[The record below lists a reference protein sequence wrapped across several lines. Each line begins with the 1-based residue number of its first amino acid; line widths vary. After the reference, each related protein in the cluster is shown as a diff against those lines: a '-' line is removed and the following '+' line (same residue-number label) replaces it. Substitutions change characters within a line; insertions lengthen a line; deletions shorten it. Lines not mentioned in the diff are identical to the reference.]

1 MRILVVVV
9 AIISCVNIA
18 NGATWNVFD
27 DWQDF
32 NSSTANPDGTWSFGY
47 QTTLADPLVL
57 FNDPRIPAGDAGITQ
72 AWYTTEHPS
81 GSPSIYV
88 TPNNGP
94 NDYYY
99 FLSGGNVTINPGV
112 GTNPPQ
118 GSQDPPV
125 RGVYATVRWT
135 TPADGL
141 YSVDALFEGNATKTW
156 HGKWATSDVNVAIN
170 GTSLFSG
177 DIDGFVGGIPGAEPG
192 GGPQPSQAY
201 QHVLSLTA
209 GDILDFAVGPG
220 FDANAGSGGDA
231 TRLQL
236 TITTVPE
243 PATLWLMAMIGL
255 AIAPGIRFRRS

>member
-1 MRILVVVV
+1 MKVLVLAV
-9 AIISCVNIA
+9 ALLGCASAA
-18 NGATWNVFD
+18 NGAAWNVFD

-32 NSSTANPDGTWSFGY
+32 AVTTNNPDNTWSFGY

-57 FNDPRIPAGDAGITQ
+57 FNDPRIPASDAGITQ
-72 AWYTTEHPS
+72 AWYTTDYPS

-125 RGVYATVRWT
+125 RGVYGTVRWT
-135 TPADGL
+135 APANGL

-156 HGKWATSDVNVAIN
+156 HGKWATSDVNVAVN
-170 GTSLFSG
+170 GTSVFSG
-177 DIDGFVGGIPGAEPG
+177 GIDGFVGGIPGAEPG
-192 GGPQPSQAY
+192 GGPQPGQAY
-201 QHVLSLTA
+201 QHILSLTA
-209 GDILDFAVGPG
+209 GDNLDFAVGPG
-220 FDANAGSGGDA
+220 FDVNAGSGGDA

-236 TITTVPE
+236 TITSVPE
-243 PATLWLMAMIGL
+243 PTTLWLMSMIAL
-255 AIAPGIRFRRS
+255 AIASRMRVRS

>member
-1 MRILVVVV
+1 V
-9 AIISCVNIA
+9 ALMGYVSIA

-27 DWQDF
+27 DWQNF
-32 NSSTANPDGTWSFGY
+32 NSSTANPDGAWSFGY
-47 QTTLADPLVL
+47 QVTLADSLVL
-57 FNDPRIPAGDAGITQ
+57 FNDPRIPPGDGGITQ
-72 AWYTTEHPS
+72 AWYATDYPS

-112 GTNPPQ
+112 GTNN
-118 GSQDPPV
+118 PPV
-125 RGVYATVRWT
+125 RGVYGTVRWT
-135 TPADGL
+135 APADGL
-141 YSVDALFEGNATKTW
+141 YSVDALFEGNATQTW
-156 HGKWATSDVNVAIN
+156 HGKWATSDVNVAVN
-170 GTSLFSG
+170 GTSVFSG
-177 DIDGFVGGIPGAEPG
+177 GIDGFIGGIPGAEPG
-192 GGPQPSQAY
+192 GGPQPSQTY
-201 QHVLSLTA
+201 QHILSLTA

-243 PATLWLMAMIGL
+243 PTTLWLMAMIGM
-255 AIAPGIRFRRS
+255 AIAPGIRVRS